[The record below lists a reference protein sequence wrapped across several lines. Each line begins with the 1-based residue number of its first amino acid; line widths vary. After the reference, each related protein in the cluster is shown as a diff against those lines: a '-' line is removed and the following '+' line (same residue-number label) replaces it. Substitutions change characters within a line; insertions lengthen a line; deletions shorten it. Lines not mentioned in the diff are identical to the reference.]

1 VNQGITR
8 IFQNPAMRFAQQESW
23 AVQSA
28 MKPTENLSG
37 QCAIAQMTIGIFQ
50 RRWHRQIGAD
60 GNSDAGILPRY
71 ML

>member
-1 VNQGITR
+1 
-8 IFQNPAMRFAQQESW
+8 
-23 AVQSA
+23 